1 MHRTLA
7 FALSLCFL
15 PLILGCQKAVEEEE
29 GPATGAP
36 YVFAGTVLKP
46 QSSTVGT
53 QPPNEKTYA
62 VRVDEVLFQKG
73 IFVDL
78 TDNEITVFADD
89 QNLES
94 GGTYF
99 FYTDP
104 MVFGRSVAV
113 KLIEAKTGER
123 PDPTEVRMAHE
134 KQELRREL
142 QRADLV
148 VVGRIEGVEPFKQ
161 EPVVDTEHWPNLQVA
176 YLGVERVLKGDVG
189 DSKRID
195 FLFAFSRDVLW
206 YRSPKV
212 EVGDNAVFLLEIG
225 GSKALS
231 MKIKGEKYTLFE
243 PMDVQPLDRLGIIE
257 EILR

>member
-78 TDNEITVFADD
+78 TDNEITVFA
-89 QNLES
+89 
-94 GGTYF
+94 
-99 FYTDP
+99 
-104 MVFGRSVAV
+104 
-113 KLIEAKTGER
+113 ER